1 MRAGMFVL
9 LAVLLVTFA
18 GCATKNKAFK
28 EAQQLLAEGKIDM
41 GLASLE
47 EAARKEPDNL
57 QIRAMLAR
65 QREAVAGRHLL
76 DADNARSRND
86 LAAAEQGYRRAL
98 EINPDNERA
107 QAGLAGLDM
116 DRRHANLLK
125 RAEELMARKDYAAAE
140 PELRTV
146 LQENPNQK
154 DARRLLQHITE
165 IEFQAEKVGPVLKTA
180 YKKPVTLEFR
190 DAGL

>member
-1 MRAGMFVL
+1 MFG
-9 LAVLLVTFA
+9 
-18 GCATKNKAFK
+18 GCATKNEAFT
-28 EAQQLLAEGKIDM
+28 EAKQLLAEGKIDM

-76 DADNARSRND
+76 DADNARSRSD

-116 DRRHANLLK
+116 DRRHAALLK

-146 LQENPNQK
+146 LAGKPKSEGCPPSFATDHRNRVPVGKGEPGTENG
-154 DARRLLQHITE
+154 
-165 IEFQAEKVGPVLKTA
+165 V
-180 YKKPVTLEFR
+180 
-190 DAGL
+190 

>member
-1 MRAGMFVL
+1 M
-9 LAVLLVTFA
+9 
-18 GCATKNKAFK
+18 
-28 EAQQLLAEGKIDM
+28 
-41 GLASLE
+41 
-47 EAARKEPDNL
+47 
-57 QIRAMLAR
+57 
-65 QREAVAGRHLL
+65 AGRHLL
-76 DADNARSRND
+76 DADTARSRSD

-116 DRRHANLLK
+116 DRRHADLLK

-146 LQENPNQK
+146 FQENPNQK
-154 DARRLLQHITE
+154 DARRFLQQITE
-165 IEFQAEKVGPVLKTA
+165 IEFQSEKVSPALKTA

-190 DAGL
+190 DAGLEIHL